1 MKVGERFLLM
11 DVRRAPAFFN
21 LLVSMR
27 KRLLLLLV
35 LVSPCVGVSAQTT
48 AVPSTAAT
56 DSLLRVLIS
65 QRSKLH
71 KDWAYFQEQNH
82 ALFGGKSKNDLRD
95 IIATLERI
103 IAKDNQILARL
114 QTVNQK
120 ERERLELQALRLQTK
135 TGDLTSQTNSFL
147 NETNAMTERVQRLE
161 ARLKAEKEQRKAAE
175 ARIESTFQIASAIV
189 VGVVLLAY
197 FAWRRARRVA
207 R

>member
-1 MKVGERFLLM
+1 MGFGRVT
-11 DVRRAPAFFN
+11 AFSN
-21 LLVSMR
+21 LLISMR
-27 KRLLLLLV
+27 KRLFILLV
-35 LVSPCVGVSAQTT
+35 FIPLCCRVSAQTT
-48 AVPSTAAT
+48 PTPSTAAT
-56 DSLLRVLIS
+56 DSLLRLLIN
-65 QRSKLH
+65 QRSKLY
-71 KDWAYFQEQNH
+71 KDWDYYQQQNH
-82 ALFGGKSKNDLRD
+82 ALFGGKSKKDLRD

-114 QTVNQK
+114 QTVNAK

-135 TGDLTSQTNSFL
+135 TGSLTNQTNSFL

-161 ARLKAEKEQRKAAE
+161 ARLKAEKEVRKAAE

-197 FAWRRARRVA
+197 LAWRRTRRVA

>member
-1 MKVGERFLLM
+1 
-11 DVRRAPAFFN
+11 
-21 LLVSMR
+21 MR
-27 KRLLLLLV
+27 KRLSLLLV
-35 LVSPCVGVSAQTT
+35 LVSIFFGVSAQTT
-48 AVPSTAAT
+48 PTPSTAAT
-56 DSLLRVLIS
+56 DSLLQVLIG

-71 KDWAYFQEQNH
+71 KDWDYFREQNH

-103 IAKDNQILARL
+103 VAKDNQILARL

-135 TGDLTSQTNSFL
+135 TGSLTTQTNSFL

-175 ARIESTFQIASAIV
+175 ARIESTFQIASALV

-197 FAWRRARRVA
+197 LAWRRTRRA
-207 R
+207 TR

>member
-1 MKVGERFLLM
+1 M
-11 DVRRAPAFFN
+11 DFCRATAFFN

-27 KRLLLLLV
+27 KRLFLLLFIPL
-35 LVSPCVGVSAQTT
+35 CFRVSAQTT
-48 AVPSTAAT
+48 ATPSTAAT
-56 DSLLRVLIS
+56 DSQLAALIG
-65 QRSKLH
+65 QRSKLY
-71 KDWAYFQEQNH
+71 KDWDYYQQQNH

-114 QTVNQK
+114 QTVNAK

-135 TGDLTSQTNSFL
+135 TGSLTNQTNSFL
-147 NETNAMTERVQRLE
+147 NETNEMAERVQRLE

-197 FAWRRARRVA
+197 LAWRRARRVA